1 MPSQHSCM
9 KVRLIINPISG
20 TRNKAGLDRLVAE
33 SLSPLGWEVE
43 TVYTKGHGDATRLAL
58 SAVEK
63 GCGIVLAAGG
73 DGTINETAA
82 ALCGTGVVL
91 GILPCGSGN
100 GLARHLGI
108 PIDIREGLKV
118 ILENH
123 PEDIDYA
130 TVNDNKFFC
139 TFGVGFDA
147 AVSAAFARKKTRGK
161 LTYIQSTFETY
172 ASYEPEYYTI
182 SANGK
187 KLTERAFLVAV
198 CNASQYG
205 NNAYIAP
212 SASINDGLLDVT
224 IIHAGNTLST
234 ALVGVD
240 MMTGMIERNMLI
252 HTFRTDNIVIE
263 RERRGPSHLDGE
275 PMEMANRLDI
285 RCHHSGLRVF
295 TPRTVRPFKPI
306 LTPVTAMFNDFRIA
320 VSNIFQKA

>member
-1 MPSQHSCM
+1 M
-9 KVRLIINPISG
+9 KARLIINPISG
-20 TRNKAGLDRLVAE
+20 TRSKAGLDRMVID

-43 TVYTKGHGDATRLAL
+43 VVYTKGHGDATRLAL
-58 SAVEK
+58 SAIEK
-63 GCGIVLAAGG
+63 KCDAVLAAGG

-108 PIDIREGLKV
+108 PIDLREGLKV
-118 ILENH
+118 IHEDH
-123 PEDIDYA
+123 PTDIDYA
-130 TVNDNKFFC
+130 TVNDRKFFC
-139 TFGVGFDA
+139 TCGVGFDA

-161 LTYIQSTFETY
+161 FTYIQSTFETY
-172 ASYEPEYYTI
+172 ANYEPEFYTI
-182 SANGK
+182 RANGK
-187 KLTERAFLVAV
+187 KLTEKAFLVAV

-252 HTFRTDNIVIE
+252 QTFRTDNIIIE

-275 PMEMANRLDI
+275 PLEMDDCLDI
-285 RCHHSGLRVF
+285 RCHHNGLRVF
-295 TPRTVRPFKPI
+295 TPTVVHPFKPI
-306 LTPVTAMFNDFRIA
+306 LTPVTAMFNDFKIA
-320 VSNIFQKA
+320 VSNLFQGAGTR

>member
-1 MPSQHSCM
+1 M
-9 KVRLIINPISG
+9 KARLIINPISG
-20 TRNKAGLDRLVAE
+20 TRSKAGLDRMVID

-43 TVYTKGHGDATRLAL
+43 VVYTKGHGDATRLAL
-58 SAVEK
+58 EAIEK
-63 GCGIVLAAGG
+63 KCDAVLAAGG

-108 PIDIREGLKV
+108 PIDLREGLKV
-118 ILENH
+118 IHEDH
-123 PEDIDYA
+123 PTDIDYA
-130 TVNDNKFFC
+130 TVNDRKFFC
-139 TFGVGFDA
+139 TCGVGFDA

-161 LTYIQSTFETY
+161 FTYIQSTFETY
-172 ASYEPEYYTI
+172 ANYEPEFYTI

-187 KLTERAFLVAV
+187 KLTEKAFLVAV

-252 HTFRTDNIVIE
+252 QTFRTDNIIIE

-275 PMEMANRLDI
+275 PLEMDDCLDI
-285 RCHHSGLRVF
+285 RCHHNGLRVF
-295 TPRTVRPFKPI
+295 TPTVVHPFKPI
-306 LTPVTAMFNDFRIA
+306 LTPVTAMFNDFKIA
-320 VSNIFQKA
+320 VSNLFQGAGMR

>member
-1 MPSQHSCM
+1 M
-9 KVRLIINPISG
+9 KARLIINPISG
-20 TRNKAGLDRLVAE
+20 TRSKAGLDRMVID

-43 TVYTKGHGDATRLAL
+43 VVYTKGHGDATRLAL
-58 SAVEK
+58 AAIEK
-63 GCGIVLAAGG
+63 KCDAVLAAGG

-108 PIDIREGLKV
+108 PIDLREGLKV
-118 ILENH
+118 IHEDH
-123 PEDIDYA
+123 PTDIDYA
-130 TVNDNKFFC
+130 TVNDRKFFC
-139 TFGVGFDA
+139 TCGVGFDA

-161 LTYIQSTFETY
+161 FTYLQSTFETY
-172 ASYEPEYYTI
+172 ANYEPEFYTI
-182 SANGK
+182 RANGK
-187 KLTERAFLVAV
+187 KLTEKAFLVAV

-252 HTFRTDNIVIE
+252 QTFRTDNIIIE

-275 PMEMANRLDI
+275 PLEMDDCLDI
-285 RCHHSGLRVF
+285 RCHHNGLRVF
-295 TPRTVRPFKPI
+295 TPTVVHPFKPI
-306 LTPVTAMFNDFRIA
+306 LTPVTAMFNDFKIA
-320 VSNIFQKA
+320 VSNLFQGAGTR

>member
-1 MPSQHSCM
+1 M
-9 KVRLIINPISG
+9 KARLIINPISG
-20 TRNKAGLDRLVAE
+20 TRSKAGLDRMVID

-43 TVYTKGHGDATRLAL
+43 VVYTKGHGDATRLAL
-58 SAVEK
+58 SAIEK
-63 GCGIVLAAGG
+63 KCDAVLAAGG

-108 PIDIREGLKV
+108 PIDLREGLKV
-118 ILENH
+118 IHENH
-123 PEDIDYA
+123 PTDIDYA
-130 TVNDNKFFC
+130 TVNDRKFFC
-139 TFGVGFDA
+139 TCGVGFDA

-161 LTYIQSTFETY
+161 FTYLQSTFETY
-172 ASYEPEYYTI
+172 ASYEPEFYTI
-182 SANGK
+182 RANGK
-187 KLTERAFLVAV
+187 KLTEKAFLVAV

-252 HTFRTDNIVIE
+252 QTFRTDNIIIE

-275 PMEMANRLDI
+275 PLEMDDCLDI
-285 RCHHSGLRVF
+285 RCHHNGLRVF
-295 TPRTVRPFKPI
+295 TPTVVHPFKPI
-306 LTPVTAMFNDFRIA
+306 LTPVTAMFNDFKIA
-320 VSNIFQKA
+320 VSNLFQGAATR

>member
-1 MPSQHSCM
+1 M
-9 KVRLIINPISG
+9 KARLIINPISG
-20 TRNKAGLDRLVAE
+20 TRSKAGLDRMVID

-43 TVYTKGHGDATRLAL
+43 VVYTKGHGDATRLAL
-58 SAVEK
+58 SAIEK
-63 GCGIVLAAGG
+63 KCDAVLAAGG

-108 PIDIREGLKV
+108 PIDLREGLKV
-118 ILENH
+118 IHEDH
-123 PEDIDYA
+123 PTDIDYA
-130 TVNDNKFFC
+130 TVNDRKFFC
-139 TFGVGFDA
+139 TCGVGFDA

-161 LTYIQSTFETY
+161 FTYIQSTFETY
-172 ASYEPEYYTI
+172 ANYEPEFYTI
-182 SANGK
+182 RANGK
-187 KLTERAFLVAV
+187 KLTEKAFLVAV

-252 HTFRTDNIVIE
+252 QTFRTDNIIIE

-275 PMEMANRLDI
+275 PLEMDDCLDI
-285 RCHHSGLRVF
+285 RCHHNGLRVF
-295 TPRTVRPFKPI
+295 TPTVVHPFKPI
-306 LTPVTAMFNDFRIA
+306 LTPVTAMFNDFKIA
-320 VSNIFQKA
+320 VSNLFQGAGMR

>member
-1 MPSQHSCM
+1 M
-9 KVRLIINPISG
+9 KARLIINPISG
-20 TRNKAGLDRLVAE
+20 TRSKAGLDRMVID

-43 TVYTKGHGDATRLAL
+43 VVYTKGHGDATRLAL
-58 SAVEK
+58 SAIEK
-63 GCGIVLAAGG
+63 KCDAVLAAGG

-108 PIDIREGLKV
+108 PIDLREGLKV
-118 ILENH
+118 IHEDH
-123 PEDIDYA
+123 PTDIDYA
-130 TVNDNKFFC
+130 TVNDRKFFC
-139 TFGVGFDA
+139 TCGVGFDA

-161 LTYIQSTFETY
+161 FTYLQSSFESY
-172 ASYEPEYYTI
+172 ASYEPDFYTI
-182 SANGK
+182 RANGK
-187 KLTERAFLVAV
+187 KLTEKAFLVAV

-252 HTFRTDNIVIE
+252 QTFRTDNIIIE

-275 PMEMANRLDI
+275 PLEMDDCLDI
-285 RCHHSGLRVF
+285 RCHHNGLRVF
-295 TPRTVRPFKPI
+295 TPTVVHPFKPI
-306 LTPVTAMFNDFRIA
+306 LTPVTAMFNDFKIA
-320 VSNIFQKA
+320 VSNLFQGAGTR